1 MPKLRTSLS
10 AAVTATLFCAFVV
23 LLTWQLTF
31 APPSQEC
38 KSTVRS
44 WVDTAFAVAG
54 VGGGQPIAPLELP
67 VLCCIT
73 LLEVELFDVAATAA
87 AAARE
92 CSDHKRCT
100 KVSAATA
107 TRGHNLLSVC
117 GPQLDTSGPAVIE

>member
-1 MPKLRTSLS
+1 MPELRTSLS
-10 AAVTATLFCAFVV
+10 ADVTATLCCAFVV
-23 LLTWQLTF
+23 LLTLQLIF
-31 APPSQEC
+31 APPVSRIQEHC
-38 KSTVRS
+38 EVKST

-54 VGGGQPIAPLELP
+54 VGGSQPIAPLELP

-73 LLEVELFDVAATAA
+73 RLQVELFDVAATAA

-107 TRGHNLLSVC
+107 TRGTTC
-117 GPQLDTSGPAVIE
+117 